1 MNVIYEGKN
10 FFIEENSTILD
21 FIKKYEI
28 QKDYKYI
35 ITLAMLDNNLK
46 ELTSKLYEGVN
57 IELLDLSVK
66 DARNTYMR
74 SLLFVFLAALKKV
87 SEKAVCKI
95 EHSLSNGFFCDIE
108 DDTPIN
114 RVYVNKIYEEMQSII
129 QADKIIKRY
138 EIDIKEAK
146 KLYKSKDDVQKLG
159 LLSYRLDNK
168 VPLYE
173 LDGEKNYFYGYMI
186 PSTSYLLIYNV
197 RLCNGGV
204 VLLGPDV
211 KKPDKLTNFK
221 HEPRLFSIYSEA
233 KDWAK
238 TINIPTALHLNNA
251 IKDGSYHD
259 IIRYAEAY
267 HEKKVCEIADV
278 ICRDKKR
285 IILIAGPSSS
295 GKTSF
300 AQRLKLQLIASK
312 KRPISISMDNYF
324 IDRDKNVF
332 GEDGKRDFESIRA
345 LDIERFNEDLDMLI
359 SGYEV
364 KLPVYDF
371 ITGKRKDDKDTIPT
385 KAGEDEP
392 IIIEGIHG
400 LNPILTE
407 SISSAYKYK
416 IYVSELTQLNL
427 DQHNRISTTDVRLI
441 RRIIRDNSHRGYSAS
456 DTMAMWNSVNEG
468 ERKNI
473 FVFQENADVMF
484 NSALIY
490 EISAMKKY
498 IEPLLKDIDKTSIYY
513 KEAKRILK
521 FTQYFL
527 SIDDESDIP
536 NTSILREFIG
546 GSKLVD

>member
-1 MNVIYEGKN
+1 MNIKYKGKN
-10 FFIEENSTILD
+10 YSLEQGSTIEE
-21 FIKKYEI
+21 FIKKYDI
-28 QKDYKYI
+28 QKEYKYI
-35 ITLAMLDNNLK
+35 ITIAVVDNNLK
-46 ELTSKLYEGVN
+46 ELTTDLYEDANV
-57 IELLDLSVK
+57 ELLDISSK
-66 DARNTYMR
+66 DARSVYMR
-74 SLLFVFLAALKKV
+74 SLSFVFLVALRKV
-87 SEKAVCKI
+87 GDKAVCKI

-108 DDTPIN
+108 EKSNPIS
-114 RVYVNKIYEEMQSII
+114 RHYVSNIYEEMK
-129 QADKIIKRY
+129 KITDAGLPITRSELDVEDAKEFY
-138 EIDIKEAK
+138 KNDIH
-146 KLYKSKDDVQKLG
+146 KLG
-159 LLSYRLDNK
+159 LLDYRKDEK
-168 VPLYE
+168 VNIYD
-173 LDGEKNYFYGYMI
+173 LDGYKNYFYGYMV
-186 PSTSYLLIYNV
+186 PSTDYLKIYNI

-211 KKPDKLTNFK
+211 NNPDKLTEFK

-238 TINIPTALHLNNA
+238 TINIPTAFELNNA
-251 IKDGSYHD
+251 VKNGSYHD

-267 HEKKVCEIADV
+267 HEKKICEISDV
-278 ICRDKKR
+278 ICRDNKK

-300 AQRLKLQLIASK
+300 SQRLKIQLIASK

-324 IDRDKNVF
+324 IDRDKNIP
-332 GEDGKRDFESIRA
+332 DKNGKRDFESLKA
-345 LDIERFNEDLDMLI
+345 LDVEKFNEDLDMLI

-371 ITGKRKDDKDTIPT
+371 ITGKRKDDTDTIPI
-385 KAGEDEP
+385 KIGEDQP

-400 LNPILTE
+400 LNPALTE
-407 SISSAYKYK
+407 AISSAYKYK
-416 IYVSELTQLNL
+416 IYVSELTQLSL
-427 DQHNRISTTDVRLI
+427 DEYNSISTTDVRLI
-441 RRIIRDNSHRGYSAS
+441 RRIIRDNSHRGYSAEA
-456 DTMAMWNSVNEG
+456 TMDMWDSVNEG

-473 FVFQENADVMF
+473 FVFQENADIMF

-490 EISAMKKY
+490 ELSAMKKY
-498 IEPLLKDIDKTSIYY
+498 IEPLLEEISPDSPYY

>member
-1 MNVIYEGKN
+1 MNIKYKGKN
-10 FFIEENSTILD
+10 YSLEQGSTIEE
-21 FIKKYEI
+21 FIKKYDI
-28 QKDYKYI
+28 QKEYKYI
-35 ITLAMLDNNLK
+35 ITIAVVDNNLK
-46 ELTSKLYEGVN
+46 ELTTDLYEDAN
-57 IELLDLSVK
+57 IELLDISSK
-66 DARNTYMR
+66 DARNVYMR
-74 SLLFVFLAALKKV
+74 SLSFVFLVALKRI
-87 SEKAVCKI
+87 SDTAICRI

-108 DDTPIN
+108 EKSNPIN
-114 RVYVNKIYEEMQSII
+114 RHYVSNIYEEMK
-129 QADKIIKRY
+129 KITDAGLPITRSELDVEDAKEFY
-138 EIDIKEAK
+138 KNDIH
-146 KLYKSKDDVQKLG
+146 KLG
-159 LLSYRLDNK
+159 LLDYRKDEK
-168 VPLYE
+168 VNIYD
-173 LDGEKNYFYGYMI
+173 LDGYKNYFYGYMV
-186 PSTSYLLIYNV
+186 PSTDYLKIYNI

-211 KKPDKLTNFK
+211 NNPDKLTEFK

-238 TINIPTALHLNNA
+238 TINIPTAFELNNA
-251 IKDGSYHD
+251 VKNGSYHD

-267 HEKKVCEIADV
+267 HEKKICEISDV
-278 ICRDKKR
+278 ICRDNKK

-300 AQRLKLQLIASK
+300 SQRLKIQLIASK

-324 IDRDKNVF
+324 IDRDKNIP
-332 GEDGKRDFESIRA
+332 DKNGKRDFESLKA
-345 LDIERFNEDLDMLI
+345 LDVEKFNEDLDMLI

-371 ITGKRKDDKDTIPT
+371 ITGKRKDDTDTIPT
-385 KAGEDEP
+385 KIGEDQP

-400 LNPILTE
+400 LNPALTE
-407 SISSAYKYK
+407 AISSAYKYK
-416 IYVSELTQLNL
+416 IYVSELTQLSL
-427 DQHNRISTTDVRLI
+427 DEYNSISTTDVRLI
-441 RRIIRDNSHRGYSAS
+441 RRIIRDNSHRGYSAEA
-456 DTMAMWNSVNEG
+456 TMDMWDSVNEG

-473 FVFQENADVMF
+473 FVFQENADIMF

-490 EISAMKKY
+490 ELSAMKKY
-498 IEPLLKDIDKTSIYY
+498 IEPLLEEISPDSPYY